1 MGLKRIEL
9 PVSAALRPW
18 VSSIGLTSAAGPPDT
33 VVHPPDTAAALV
45 YCTTTGGERGLLV
58 MGPRTRAS
66 YFAADEA
73 GCSIKVRLR
82 PGRARP
88 LLGVPVSEMID
99 RALPLGELWGE
110 PGDRLAAE
118 LARIGDDVPALARR
132 IERALLDHLASR
144 PAGELYRSDLTY
156 DAVRSLSARAHLEP
170 VGAIARRLAIS
181 ERQFRT
187 VFTDGVGMSPKRF
200 VRIDRVRTVLA
211 GVRGERWSQLAVRA
225 GYYDQSH
232 MTAEFRKIMG
242 VPPGAYAAG
251 RLPAPAPADRRSL
264 TRGDRTGE
272 SRGMSPSAA
281 FPPPKN
287 RSSRQI
293 STISTNSQFDLK

>member
-1 MGLKRIEL
+1 MGVTRIEL

-18 VSSIGLTSAAGPPDT
+18 VSSIGITAATSPPDT
-33 VVHPPDTAAALV
+33 VVHLPDTAALLV
-45 YCTTTGGERGLLV
+45 YCTTTGGERGLLA

-66 YFAADEA
+66 YFAADRA
-73 GCSIKVRLR
+73 GCSIKIRLR

-88 LLGVPVSEMID
+88 LLGVPVREMID

-110 PGDRLAAE
+110 PGDRLAAD
-118 LARIGDDVPALARR
+118 LARIGNDVPALTRR
-132 IERALLDHLASR
+132 IEQALLDHLASR
-144 PAGELYRSDLTY
+144 PAAELYRSDLTY
-156 DAVRSLSARAHLEP
+156 DAARILSARARFEP

-211 GVRGERWSQLAVRA
+211 GVREAHWSQLAIRA

-242 VPPGAYAAG
+242 IPPGAYAAG
-251 RLPAPAPADRRSL
+251 RLPAPGPC
-264 TRGDRTGE
+264 
-272 SRGMSPSAA
+272 
-281 FPPPKN
+281 
-287 RSSRQI
+287 
-293 STISTNSQFDLK
+293 